1 MVRRIERE
9 GPSVDR
15 ERTVAGARRYRE
27 DRRLDRL
34 RAMYRSVLRLRA
46 AILAFVARH
55 RLLASIVEVGTWLGA
70 GTAQLAL
77 GIRERARPSEV
88 ALHCYDRWQAN
99 RSEITKAAGC
109 GVHLAFEE
117 DTLPRVRRTLEP
129 FGVPV
134 EYHKGELL
142 GVRWDGGPISVYVDD
157 AAKMPEAFLHAL
169 RTFGPSWVPGTTRLV
184 FMDYD
189 YWRTGILEHRC
200 QKAVV
205 ESNAA
210 CFERL
215 EHIDLSHAVFRYMG
229 AIEKVPIEV
238 ASMAL
243 RQVRQRLRACHDSI
257 SWRITAPLRTVSNAA
272 RRMAASW
279 RRSSA

>member
-1 MVRRIERE
+1 MTDSMDLYAMANRIPSMGGRE
-9 GPSVDR
+9 IGP
-15 ERTVAGARRYRE
+15 
-27 DRRLDRL
+27 
-34 RAMYRSVLRLRA
+34 VLRNL
-46 AILAFVARH
+46 ARH
-55 RLLASIVEVGTWLGA
+55 APAGTSIVEVGTWLGA

-109 GVHLAFEE
+109 GVRLAVEE

-142 GVRWDGGPISVYVDD
+142 GVQWDGGPISVYVDD
-157 AAKMPEAFLHAL
+157 AAQMPEAFLHAL
-169 RTFGPSWVPGTTRLV
+169 WTFGPSWVPGTTRLV

-189 YWRTGILEHRC
+189 YWKTSGIPEHRC

-205 ESNAA
+205 ESNAT

-215 EHIDLSHAVFRYMG
+215 EHIDLSHAVFRYTE

-243 RQVRQRLRACHDSI
+243 RQVRQRLRACHDST
-257 SWRITAPLRTVSNAA
+257 SWRITAPLRAVSNAA